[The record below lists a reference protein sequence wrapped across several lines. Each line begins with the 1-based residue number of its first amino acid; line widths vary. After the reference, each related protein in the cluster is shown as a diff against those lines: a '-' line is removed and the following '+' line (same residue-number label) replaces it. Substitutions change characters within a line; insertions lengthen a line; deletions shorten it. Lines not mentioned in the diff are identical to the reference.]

1 MNVVEI
7 IMKKKHGKELSSAEI
22 EYLVNGYNNGSIPDY
37 QMSAFLMAVCFSS
50 MNKQET
56 ASLTSA
62 MINTGEVLN
71 ITDEFKYTVDK
82 HSTGGVGDTT
92 SLIVGPI
99 VAAAGCTVAK
109 MSGRGL
115 GHTGGTLDKLES
127 FPGFTIEI
135 SKDRFIKQLHESNI
149 AIIGQTA
156 ELAPVDKKMYALRD
170 VTATVN
176 SIPLIASSIMSKKI
190 ASGAPKIVLDVKVGT
205 GAFMKDLAG
214 AKDLATTMVNIGK
227 SLNREVVAVI
237 SQMQHPLGLAIG
249 NILEIQE
256 AIDFL
261 NGKYPSDLY
270 QLCTELSAQIL
281 MLAGKCNNK
290 EEALAII
297 KEVIDSKQALN
308 KLADMV
314 KLQGGDES
322 YVFEPQKFTK
332 APYITAVISP
342 ADGYVSNI
350 DALKIGKIAM
360 DLGAGRI
367 TKKDKIDLTAGVKL
381 AKQVGDKVKKGEVLA
396 YLHTSKQDKLTPC
409 NDMFLEAV
417 EITAKKVEPIKAILD
432 VIS

>member
-1 MNVVEI
+1 MNVVNI
-7 IMKKKHGKELSSAEI
+7 IIKKKNGQELSDQEI
-22 EYLVNGYNNGSIPDY
+22 NYLVKGYNNGDIPDY
-37 QMSAFLMAVCFSS
+37 QMSAFLMAVCFKG
-50 MNKQET
+50 MTKQET

-127 FPGFTIEI
+127 FPGFSIEV
-135 SKDRFIKQLHESNI
+135 SKEQFIKQLHESNI

-170 VTATVN
+170 VTATVD

-190 ASGAPKIVLDVKVGT
+190 ASGAPKIVLDVKVGS
-205 GAFMKDLAG
+205 GAFMKDLVQ
-214 AKDLATTMVNIGK
+214 AKQLALTMVNIGK

-237 SQMQHPLGLAIG
+237 SQMQHPLGVAVG
-249 NILEIQE
+249 NILEIKE

-261 NGKYPSDLY
+261 NGKYASDLY
-270 QLCTELSAQIL
+270 QLCIELSMQIL
-281 MLAGKCNNK
+281 LLAGKCQTK
-290 EEALAII
+290 QEALAIV
-297 KEVIDSKQALN
+297 KQVIDSKQALH
-308 KLADMV
+308 KLAEMV
-314 KLQGGDES
+314 KLQGGDAS
-322 YVFEPQKFTK
+322 YVYDPSRFKK
-332 APYITAVISP
+332 APYIAQVRAP
-342 ADGYVSNI
+342 KDGYLCNI

-360 DLGAGRI
+360 DLGAGRL

-381 AKQVGDKVKKGEVLA
+381 NKQVGDYINKGDVLA
-396 YLHTSKQDKLTPC
+396 YLHTSKEHKLAPCSEMFMEAIKLT
-409 NDMFLEAV
+409 NE
-417 EITAKKVEPIKAILD
+417 KVEPIKAILD
-432 VIS
+432 VVC

>member
-1 MNVVEI
+1 MNVVNI
-7 IMKKKHGKELSSAEI
+7 IIKKKNGQELSDQEI
-22 EYLVNGYNNGSIPDY
+22 NYLVKGYNNGDIPDY
-37 QMSAFLMAVCFSS
+37 QMSAFLMAVCFKG
-50 MNKQET
+50 MTKQET

-127 FPGFTIEI
+127 FPGFSIEV
-135 SKDRFIKQLHESNI
+135 SKEQFIKQLHESNI

-170 VTATVN
+170 VTATVD

-190 ASGAPKIVLDVKVGT
+190 ASGAPKIVLDVKVGS
-205 GAFMKDLAG
+205 GAFMKDLVQ
-214 AKDLATTMVNIGK
+214 AKQLALTMVNIGK

-237 SQMQHPLGLAIG
+237 SQMQHPLGVAVG
-249 NILEIQE
+249 NILEIKE

-261 NGKYPSDLY
+261 NGKYASDLY
-270 QLCTELSAQIL
+270 QLCIELSMQIL
-281 MLAGKCNNK
+281 LLAGKCQTK
-290 EEALAII
+290 QEALAIV
-297 KEVIDSKQALN
+297 KQVIDSKQALH
-308 KLADMV
+308 KLAEMV
-314 KLQGGDES
+314 KLQGGDAS
-322 YVFEPQKFTK
+322 YVYDPSRFKK
-332 APYITAVISP
+332 APYVAQVRAP
-342 ADGYVSNI
+342 KDGYLCNI

-360 DLGAGRI
+360 DLGAGRL

-381 AKQVGDKVKKGEVLA
+381 NKQVGDYINKGDVLA
-396 YLHTSKQDKLTPC
+396 YLHTSKEHKLTPC
-409 NDMFLEAV
+409 REMFMKAIKLTNE
-417 EITAKKVEPIKAILD
+417 KVEPIKAILD
-432 VIS
+432 VVC